1 MYWFA
6 AVNDNSQMHKD
17 MYLVALKSAIL
28 NTTLKPILIYDG
40 EDKVF
45 SSLVEKNATL
55 ITTRK
60 DWVKFS
66 PTYQQKILHLDVIL
80 DLENKT
86 LHNPPP
92 IAPTISSAL

>member
-40 EDKVF
+40 NDEIF
-45 SSLVEKNATL
+45 SSSVEKNATL
-55 ITTRK
+55 INIK
-60 DWVKFS
+60 HF
-66 PTYQQKILHLDVIL
+66 
-80 DLENKT
+80 
-86 LHNPPP
+86 
-92 IAPTISSAL
+92 